1 MLIIGAKGLAKEI
14 LEILHQN
21 ENIDNLVFYDDIN
34 NDIGGLLYGKFPILK
49 SLPEVINF
57 FKRNK
62 NEFTI
67 GIGNPL
73 LRLAMYNKFKNIGGK
88 FVSTISPN
96 ADIGHY
102 GNFIS
107 EGINIASGV
116 IITNDITI
124 GKGCLINWNT
134 TIGHDSF
141 IGKFVELCPNVNI
154 SGNCKI
160 GDYSF
165 IGTSATILPKIS
177 IGKNVI
183 IGAGA
188 VVTKDVPDNSVV
200 VGIPGK
206 VIKKN
211 QPLIF
216 K

>member
-21 ENIDNLVFYDDIN
+21 DNINNLAFYDDVD
-34 NDIGGLLYGKFPILK
+34 NDIANSLYGKFSILK

-57 FKRNK
+57 FKKNG

-67 GIGNPL
+67 GIGDPL
-73 LRLAMYNKFKNIGGK
+73 LRFTLYNKFKNIGGK

-102 GNFIS
+102 GNLIS

-124 GKGCLINWNT
+124 GKGCLINLNT
-134 TIGHDSF
+134 TIGHDSS
-141 IGKFVELCPNVNI
+141 IGEFVELCPNVNI

-165 IGTSATILPKIS
+165 IGTSAIILPKIS

-188 VVTKDVPDNSVV
+188 VVTKDIPDNSLAIGTPAKVV
-200 VGIPGK
+200 K
-206 VIKKN
+206 
-211 QPLIF
+211 QLAPLQL
-216 K
+216 

>member
-1 MLIIGAKGLAKEI
+1 MLIVGAKGLAKEI
-14 LEILHQN
+14 LEVLHQN
-21 ENIDNLVFYDDIN
+21 KSLNNLAFYDDVN
-34 NDIGGLLYGKFPILK
+34 NDVGDFLYGNFPILK

-57 FKRNK
+57 FKKNG

-73 LRLAMYNKFKNIGGK
+73 LRFTIYNKFKNIDGK

-102 GNFIS
+102 GNLIS
-107 EGINIASGV
+107 EGINISSGV

-134 TIGHDSF
+134 TIGHDSS
-141 IGKFVELCPNVNI
+141 IGEFVELCPNVNV
-154 SGNCKI
+154 SGSCKI

-165 IGTSATILPKIS
+165 IGTNATILPKIS

-183 IGAGA
+183 VGAGS

-206 VIKKN
+206 VVKDLE
-211 QPLIF
+211 PLKF
-216 K
+216 